1 MLPAI
6 ALLLADSQ
14 EHCCGLTHRR
24 LASLTC
30 GSSLTLC
37 PHGTY
42 LLRWRF
48 CFVRSRY
55 SIWSTTSC

>member
-1 MLPAI
+1 MAALVI
-6 ALLLADSQ
+6 ALLLALA
-14 EHCCGLTHRR
+14 GALLRTTYRR

-55 SIWSTTSC
+55 SIWSTTSR